1 MKQNGR
7 HPVRNIIF
15 DLGKVLVDFEPER
28 CMEALGFSEA
38 AKDAF
43 RRKIFPG
50 LWIACDRIP
59 YTEAEIRAL
68 FKEQLPGFEAESDR
82 LWDSLEDISRVMPYT
97 VSWLRGLKER
107 GYRLYILSNYGRRSY
122 ELNSPGYGFLS
133 MTDGQLISYEIQ
145 SIKPEPKIYRTLCRR
160 FAICPEESVFL
171 DDRPE
176 NVETARQLGFRGI
189 VFESY
194 EKASASLEKMLDE
207 A

>member
-38 AKDAF
+38 AKEAF
-43 RRKIFPG
+43 RQKIFSD
-50 LWIACDRIP
+50 LWLRCDRIP
-59 YTEAEIRAL
+59 YDDTQIRTL
-68 FKEQLPGFEAESDR
+68 FKAYVPGFKEEVDR
-82 LWDSLEDISRVMPYT
+82 LWDDLFAITRVMPYT
-97 VSWLRGLKER
+97 EAWLKSLKDRGFH
-107 GYRLYILSNYGRRSY
+107 LYILSNYGRRAY
-122 ELNSPGYGFLS
+122 ELNSPRYGFLS
-133 MTDGQLISYEIQ
+133 LTDGQLISYEIQ